1 VDRAGPLPL
10 ASLGQGFPLEE
21 KTTRTYNNNVRD
33 RRGGSDGRNNQR
45 FSGRTTDLEADRAT
59 LQDLGREETG
69 KKFSIVEQEVT
80 GLVADPEITVLYV
93 GNMIIRQ

>member
-1 VDRAGPLPL
+1 
-10 ASLGQGFPLEE
+10 
-21 KTTRTYNNNVRD
+21 
-33 RRGGSDGRNNQR
+33 
-45 FSGRTTDLEADRAT
+45 LEADRAT

-69 KKFSIVEQEVT
+69 KKVSIVGQEVT